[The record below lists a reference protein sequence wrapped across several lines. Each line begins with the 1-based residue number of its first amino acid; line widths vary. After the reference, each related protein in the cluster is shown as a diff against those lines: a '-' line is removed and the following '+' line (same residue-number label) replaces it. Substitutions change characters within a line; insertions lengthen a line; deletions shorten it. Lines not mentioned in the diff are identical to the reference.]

1 MKKAKIFIL
10 SGLALVM
17 LFIAGSVFYQGQET
31 KKIESLATE
40 NTAVFAREYSQTL
53 GNKDAKVTITEFLD
67 PGCETCRTFHPFIKE
82 MLAHYAGK
90 VKLVIR
96 YIPLHHGAD
105 EMVKILEASK
115 EQGKYWETLEV
126 MYESQPSWASHSNP
140 QPEQIWKFL
149 SQIGLN
155 IEKLK
160 KDMHMPEIEKNLAQD
175 IADAQVLNVKKTPQF
190 FVNGRPLLIFGS
202 QQLVDL
208 VRSEVKKH
216 YPD

>member
-1 MKKAKIFIL
+1 MKKAQIFIL
-10 SGLALVM
+10 SGLALLM
-17 LFIAGSVFYQGQET
+17 LFIAGSVFYKGKET
-31 KKIESLATE
+31 KKIESVATE

-53 GNKDAKVTITEFLD
+53 GSEDAKVTITEFLD

-90 VKLVIR
+90 VKLV
-96 YIPLHHGAD
+96 
-105 EMVKILEASK
+105 LEASK

-149 SQIGLN
+149 SQVGLN

-160 KDMHMPEIEKNLAQD
+160 KDMHLPEIEKNLAQD

-190 FVNGRPLLIFGS
+190 FVNGRPLVIFGS

-208 VRSEVKKH
+208 VQSEVEKH
-216 YPD
+216 YSK

>member
-1 MKKAKIFIL
+1 MKKAQIFIL
-10 SGLALVM
+10 SGLALLM
-17 LFIAGSVFYQGQET
+17 LFIAGSVFYKGKET
-31 KKIESLATE
+31 KKIESVATE

-53 GNKDAKVTITEFLD
+53 GSEDAKVTITEFLD

-90 VKLVIR
+90 VKLVVR

-149 SQIGLN
+149 SQVGLN

-160 KDMHMPEIEKNLAQD
+160 KDMHLPEIEKNLAQD

-190 FVNGRPLLIFGS
+190 FVNGRPLVIFGS

-208 VRSEVKKH
+208 VQSEVEKH
-216 YPD
+216 YSK